1 MSPYPVQTDRETI
14 IETARMLI
22 ERDGVEKLSL
32 GNVASELG
40 IKAPSLYRHIKSKSA
55 LLQAVIEHTF
65 HMLFQSYDDALENAG
80 EDPDEQLL
88 SMARAQHTFAHTNP
102 NTYML
107 AYAAQNPELR
117 ADPNMLLQRAIII
130 QKIIMQISG
139 EENSLPALRGLLAL
153 AHGYIMLELN
163 GQFQRGG
170 DLSLTFEEIIKAY
183 LQGWKKL

>member
-1 MSPYPVQTDRETI
+1 MSPYPVQTNRETI

-22 ERDGVEKLSL
+22 ERDGIEYLSL

-55 LLQAVIEHTF
+55 LLQAVIEHTYLS
-65 HMLFQSYDDALENAG
+65 LFSAFDEALENAG
-80 EDPDEQLL
+80 ADPAEQLL
-88 SMARAQHTFAHTNP
+88 KLVHAQYSFAHANP

-117 ADPNMLLQRAIII
+117 ADPQMLLERAITI
-130 QKIIMQISG
+130 QKIVVQISG
-139 EENSLPALRGLLAL
+139 EEKSLPALRGLLAI

-170 DLSLTFEEIIKAY
+170 DLSLTFEEIVKAY
-183 LQGWKKL
+183 LQGWQ